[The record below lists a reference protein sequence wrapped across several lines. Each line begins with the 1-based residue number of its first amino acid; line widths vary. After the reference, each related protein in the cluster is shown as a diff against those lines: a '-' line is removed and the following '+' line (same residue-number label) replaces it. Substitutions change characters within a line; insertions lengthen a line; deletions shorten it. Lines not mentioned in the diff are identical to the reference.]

1 MIARLNA
8 QAFVELISGIKR
20 KTMIPLPLPPK
31 VIQKKKNQAS
41 FEVEGLY
48 PGYGVTVG
56 NALRRVLLSSL
67 QGAAVTEV
75 KIKGASHEFSAL
87 PGVLEDTIM
96 IILNIKNLRFKIFEG
111 ESHKITLKVKKE
123 GAVTGADFEC
133 PSQVKLANPEL
144 HIATITDKKVEFEIE
159 LTVERGIG
167 YVPKDQMKRGKAEI
181 GAIVID
187 AIYTPIKNVNFQVE
201 NMRVG
206 DRTDFDKL
214 SLEIETDGTITPEE
228 AFFEACNILIK
239 HFNII
244 FQGKAGD
251 EVEAEKEEKEEVEE
265 GPADITKTVVED
277 LKLTGRTL
285 NALVNNSIKTVG
297 GIIRKSEGELAELE
311 GMGDKAISEIKRK
324 IKKLGLELK
333 SKE

>member
-1 MIARLNA
+1 MI
-8 QAFVELISGIKR
+8 S
-20 KTMIPLPLPPK
+20 LPLPPK
-31 VIQKKKNQAS
+31 VIQKKKNQAV

-67 QGAAVTEV
+67 QGAAATEV
-75 KIKGASHEFSAL
+75 KIKGVPHEFSTI

-96 IILNIKNLRFKIFEG
+96 ILLNIKNLRFKIFEG
-111 ESHKITLKVKKE
+111 ESQKVQLKVKGDGEVK
-123 GAVTGADFEC
+123 GSDFKC
-133 PSQVKLANPEL
+133 PSQMKLTNPDL
-144 HIATITDKKVEFEIE
+144 HIATITDKKTELDIEILVEK
-159 LTVERGIG
+159 GIG
-167 YVPKDQMKRGKAEI
+167 YVPKDQIKRHGESSGSSAKAEI
-181 GAIVID
+181 GAIAVD
-187 AIYTPIKNVNFQVE
+187 AIFTPIRNVNFQVD

-228 AFFEACNILIK
+228 AFFEACDILIK

-244 FQGKAGD
+244 FEGKVGEESSSVKASKNK
-251 EVEAEKEEKEEVEE
+251 EKVSETDVSKMIVEE
-265 GPADITKTVVED
+265 
-277 LKLTGRTL
+277 LKLTGRTF
-285 NALVNNSIKTVG
+285 NALLNNGIKTIG
-297 GIIRKSEGELAELE
+297 GIVGKSEKGLAELE

-333 SKE
+333 DEETK